1 MKNLKIL
8 NLDLTAPD
16 QAFSLVRSKKKQT
29 EKQIEAIY
37 SVLKQDDINVILL
50 HGKDCYSKGK
60 ILAEKMDYK
69 FFGEK
74 DDENSILLQNDNN
87 CAGWFSIPE
96 GGYRIVLPVWGE
108 YLTIFSTSL
117 SSRSGVDLHYFMNT
131 YNDSKVRSGEYYTE
145 HHLVGANFFEK
156 LEMLYFCALNDM
168 SFIDSNRYENKD
180 LHSSCSG
187 LLVSKDLEV
196 ESVCR
201 YPILTDT
208 KVLQKTP
215 VAAVVKVK

>member
-16 QAFSLVRSKKKQT
+16 QAFSLVRSKKKQN

-50 HGKDCYSKGK
+50 HGEDCYNKGK

-168 SFIDSNRYENKD
+168 SFIDSIILIFQNFFSYLQQFKF
-180 LHSSCSG
+180 
-187 LLVSKDLEV
+187 LE
-196 ESVCR
+196 
-201 YPILTDT
+201 P
-208 KVLQKTP
+208 K
-215 VAAVVKVK
+215 